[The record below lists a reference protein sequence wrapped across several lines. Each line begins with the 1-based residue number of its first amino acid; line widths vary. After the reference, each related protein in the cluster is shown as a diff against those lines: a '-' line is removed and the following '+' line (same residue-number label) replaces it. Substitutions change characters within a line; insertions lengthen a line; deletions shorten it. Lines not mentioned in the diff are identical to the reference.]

1 MLTPPTP
8 IKCTFKVFLS
18 VFLSVFIPKYMPK
31 IVDLFIFRT
40 KTGKIY
46 EIFIFLLK
54 IMLKYGII
62 RYETRFYKKTT

>member
-1 MLTPPTP
+1 
-8 IKCTFKVFLS
+8 
-18 VFLSVFIPKYMPK
+18 MPK
-31 IVDLFIFRT
+31 IVCLFIFRT

-62 RYETRFYKKTT
+62 RYET